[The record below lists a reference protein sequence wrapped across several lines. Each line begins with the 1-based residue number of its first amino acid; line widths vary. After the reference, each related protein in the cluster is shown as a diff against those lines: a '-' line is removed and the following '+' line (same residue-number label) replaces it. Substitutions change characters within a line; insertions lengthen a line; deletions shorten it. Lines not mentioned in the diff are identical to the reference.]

1 MVTRPVMA
9 SMASAIRLN
18 WRIVVIVT
26 SGKRHSKSGTIST
39 IGFCSS
45 SVVVVCDT
53 QRYYKSLIRSTSFLA
68 KVLAM
73 RTLFVQLARLIQ
85 IRHIRD
91 QIERFFVRRLPD
103 RQDADRA
110 VLLGG
115 HPGRAHRDHFALHRP
130 QIGHMEADAA
140 GADQNI
146 GCGTADI
153 VPPAAAPIGLQ
164 RRASKL

>member
-68 KVLAM
+68 KVLCLETDCATVCSIKKSVAQSVGC
-73 RTLFVQLARLIQ
+73 RYRNRNGKKYYREKVE
-85 IRHIRD
+85 D
-91 QIERFFVRRLPD
+91 LPVAT
-103 RQDADRA
+103 Q
-110 VLLGG
+110 
-115 HPGRAHRDHFALHRP
+115 
-130 QIGHMEADAA
+130 
-140 GADQNI
+140 
-146 GCGTADI
+146 
-153 VPPAAAPIGLQ
+153 
-164 RRASKL
+164 